1 MLLCALLALPSMD
14 DLSVQQ
20 LSGPSIF
27 LCEAVALCQGGERVS
42 VTAVILE
49 HFFGVQEKSDR
60 TNEMKDRKCRG
71 FYC

>member
-42 VTAVILE
+42 VTALVLPWYWSTFSVSRKNQIA
-49 HFFGVQEKSDR
+49 Q
-60 TNEMKDRKCRG
+60 MK
-71 FYC
+71 